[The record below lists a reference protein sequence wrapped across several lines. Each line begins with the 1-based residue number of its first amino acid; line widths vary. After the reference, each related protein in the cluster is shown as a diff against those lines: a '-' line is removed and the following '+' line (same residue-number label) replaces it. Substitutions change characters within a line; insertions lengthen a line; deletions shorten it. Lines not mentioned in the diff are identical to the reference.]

1 VSAVADRF
9 VLEELAQ
16 WSPETTFTV
25 ERERVREYAAATND
39 PVPAHRDGTL
49 APPVFAVVPVWDTL
63 LATVLRSISPDIGML
78 AVHGEQDIR
87 INRPIVPGMELR
99 SRGAPVG
106 VHSKPSGT
114 TLVSRYETRETAT
127 NELVNEQVCV
137 TFFRGVN
144 DGIEVGDE
152 APIHEFPGALPGQPP
167 AATVVQH
174 FDDDQTYRYSKASG
188 DLMPIHLDE
197 NVATSVGLPGII
209 IHGLC
214 TMAYTSWAAIEH
226 LAGGDPLRLRR
237 LAVRFSRPV
246 LPGDD
251 VTTRFWPT
259 AEESGAT
266 TYGFEMEN
274 PAGQAVI
281 KDGLAEVAS

>member
-1 VSAVADRF
+1 MAGQFLLDEF
-9 VLEELAQ
+9 GT
-16 WSPETTFTV
+16 WSPETTFVV
-25 ERERVREYAAATND
+25 ERERVSTYAAATND
-39 PVPAHRDGTL
+39 PIPAHRDGAL

-63 LATVLRSISPDIGML
+63 LATVLRAISPDIGLL

-87 INRPIVPGMELR
+87 IHRPILAGMELR

-114 TLVSRYETRETAT
+114 ALVSRYETHDVASGA
-127 NELVNEQVCV
+127 LVNEQVCV

-144 DGIEVGDE
+144 EGVELGEE
-152 APIHEFPGALPGQPP
+152 APAHGFPGALPGQPP

-188 DLMPIHLDE
+188 DMMPIHLDAS
-197 NVATSVGLPGII
+197 VAASVGLPGII

-214 TMAYTSWAAIEH
+214 TMAYTSWGAIEH
-226 LAGGDPLRLRR
+226 LAGGDPGRLRR

-246 LPGDD
+246 LPGED
-251 VTTRFWPT
+251 VTTRFWRT
-259 AEESGAT
+259 AEETGVVA
-266 TYGFEMEN
+266 YGFETEN
-274 PAGQAVI
+274 PAGAAVI